1 MLTRRRPTARA
12 SADESH
18 AMTDSTSRTYPEFD
32 GKVVVVTGG
41 SAGIGRAIASAF
53 AHNGAKVIVAGRN
66 FEAAS
71 RAVAEIARDAG
82 AQALAVQT
90 DVGVPE
96 QCDALIDAAVKH
108 FGAVDILVNNAAY
121 FAPIPLL
128 DVSAEDSLRFLDIN
142 FRGPLFCGRALA
154 RWATANRRPGVIVN
168 VSSISGARPAPG
180 CGLYS
185 ATKAALNSLTKSMAL
200 EWSPKRIRVN
210 GVAPG
215 HVDTEGVKEDF
226 KTGRLDY
233 EAMIGAIPARR
244 IAAVSDIADIVLFL
258 ASERS
263 RHVAGATVTIDG
275 GESL

>member
-1 MLTRRRPTARA
+1 MTNFSIRA
-12 SADESH
+12 
-18 AMTDSTSRTYPEFD
+18 YPEFD

-41 SAGIGRAIASAF
+41 GSGIGRAIASAF
-53 AHNGAKVIVAGRN
+53 ADNGAKVVIAGRN

-82 AQALAVQT
+82 AQALAIQT

-96 QCDALIDAAVKH
+96 QCDALIDAAVQH

-121 FAPIPLL
+121 FALIPLL
-128 DVSAEDSLRFLDIN
+128 DVTSDDCLRFVDIN

-154 RWATANRRPGVIVN
+154 RWATANQRPGAIVN

-200 EWSPKRIRVN
+200 EWSPRGIRVN

-244 IAAVSDIADIVLFL
+244 IANVADIADIALFL
-258 ASERS
+258 ASDRS

>member
-1 MLTRRRPTARA
+1 
-12 SADESH
+12 
-18 AMTDSTSRTYPEFD
+18 MTDSASRAYPEFD

-53 AHNGAKVIVAGRN
+53 AHNGAKVVVAGRD

-71 RAVAEIARDAG
+71 RAVAEIERDAG
-82 AQALAVQT
+82 APALAVRT
-90 DVGVPE
+90 DVGVPA

-121 FAPIPLL
+121 FALVPLL
-128 DVSAEDSLRFLDIN
+128 DVSSDDSLRFLDIN

-154 RWATANRRPGVIVN
+154 RWAIANQRPGVIVN

-200 EWSPKRIRVN
+200 EWSPKGIRVN

-233 EAMIGAIPARR
+233 QAMIRAIPARR
-244 IAAVSDIADIVLFL
+244 IANVADIADIVLFL
-258 ASERS
+258 GSDRS